1 VLTADSVTDCVMR
14 RDALPVARVFIST
27 QFSKARNRFF
37 DLMEKSRDPP
47 KREAEAAVAGAVAPG
62 FISFFF

>member
-1 VLTADSVTDCVMR
+1 MR